1 MRILIIGGTSFM
13 GPYTTR
19 NLRAAGH
26 EVTLFHRGKTKT
38 ELPEGVQE
46 MLGDRDHLA
55 DYASEFQRL
64 EPDVVLD
71 MMLMTEQQA
80 RDLMATFAGVAR
92 RVVVI
97 SSQDVY
103 QAFGR
108 VNRHEDGD
116 ADPSVITEDSPLRAN
131 LYPYRGETRRDA
143 DDPQHWIDDYDKIL
157 VERVIMSQPD
167 LPGTALRLPAVYGP
181 GDRQHRMFR
190 YLKPMLDGRPA
201 ILLEEHEAN
210 WRWTHGYVEN
220 VADAI
225 ALAVTDERASG
236 RIYNIGEPFVLSMTE
251 HVEQIARAANWQGRV
266 VTLPA
271 ARIPKGLLWDVN
283 ADQDVVVDTG
293 RIRHELG
300 YSERIDMRESFQR
313 TIAWERANPPEKI
326 DPATFDYAAEDAALA
341 EL

>member
-1 MRILIIGGTSFM
+1 MRVLIIGGTSFM
-13 GPYTTR
+13 GPYTVK

-26 EVTLFHRGKTKT
+26 EVTLFHRGKTQA

-46 MLGDRDHLA
+46 LLGDRTHLA
-55 DYASEFQRL
+55 DYTSEFQRL
-64 EPDVVLD
+64 KPEIVLD
-71 MMLMTEQQA
+71 MMLMAEQPA
-80 RDLMATFAGVAR
+80 RDLMSIFAGVAR

-103 QAFGR
+103 RAFGR
-108 VNRHEDGD
+108 VNRQENGG

-131 LYPYRGETRRDA
+131 LFPHRGETPRQA
-143 DDPQHWIDDYDKIL
+143 DDPQRWFDDYDKIL
-157 VERVIMSQPD
+157 VEQVVMSHPD
-167 LPGTALRLPAVYGP
+167 LPGTVLRLPAVYGP

-210 WRWTHGYVEN
+210 WRWTHGYAEN

-236 RIYNIGEPFVLSMTE
+236 RIYNVGEPFALSMVE
-251 HVEQIARAANWQGRV
+251 RVEQIARAANWQGRI

-271 ARIPKGLLWDVN
+271 ARIPKGLFWDVN
-283 ADQDVVVDTG
+283 ADQDIVVATD
-293 RIRHELG
+293 RIRRELD
-300 YSERIDMRESFQR
+300 YKERIDLAEAFDR
-313 TIAWERANPPEKI
+313 TIAWERAHPPEKI
-326 DPATFDYAAEDAALA
+326 DPALFDYAAEDVALA
-341 EL
+341 GL